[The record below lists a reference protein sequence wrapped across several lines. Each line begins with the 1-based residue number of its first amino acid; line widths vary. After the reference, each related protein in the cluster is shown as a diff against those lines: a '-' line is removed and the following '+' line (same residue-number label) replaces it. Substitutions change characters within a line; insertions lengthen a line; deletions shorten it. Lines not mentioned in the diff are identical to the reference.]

1 MAKKKQQYTDDELK
15 DKMLQDIFRG
25 TSFRDTFKD
34 DFETCM
40 RCWDFLRKD
49 KEFKKRYNEIL
60 EMRLSGMEED
70 IISGK
75 ILENIPRKVD
85 RQGNVDLAPGYLRQA
100 EAQIER
106 YKWLLFKRNA
116 KYQKQEQTLDADKLK
131 VIVLPEK
138 NKKEI

>member
-1 MAKKKQQYTDDELK
+1 MAKKKTYSDEELK
-15 DKMLQDIFRG
+15 QKMLEDIFHG

-34 DFETCM
+34 DLDSCM

>member
-1 MAKKKQQYTDDELK
+1 MAKKKTYSDEELK
-15 DKMLQDIFRG
+15 QKMLEDIFRG

-116 KYQKQEQTLDADKLK
+116 KYQKQEQTLDAEKLN
-131 VIVLPEK
+131 VIVLPSKE
-138 NKKEI
+138 KKEI

>member
-1 MAKKKQQYTDDELK
+1 MAKKKTYSDDELK
-15 DKMLQDIFRG
+15 QKMLEDIFRG

-106 YKWLLFKRNA
+106 YKWLLFKRNS

-138 NKKEI
+138 KKKEI

>member
-1 MAKKKQQYTDDELK
+1 MAKKKTYSDEELK
-15 DKMLQDIFRG
+15 QKMLEDIFRG

-85 RQGNVDLAPGYLRQA
+85 KQGNVDLAPGYLRQA

-116 KYQKQEQTLDADKLK
+116 KYQKHEQTLDAEKLN
-131 VIVLPEK
+131 VIVLPSKE
-138 NKKEI
+138 KKEI

>member
-1 MAKKKQQYTDDELK
+1 MAKKKTYSDEELK
-15 DKMLQDIFRG
+15 QKMLEDIFRG

-116 KYQKQEQTLDADKLK
+116 KYQKQEQTLEADKLK

>member
-1 MAKKKQQYTDDELK
+1 MAKKKTYSDEELK
-15 DKMLQDIFRG
+15 QKMLEDIFRG

>member
-1 MAKKKQQYTDDELK
+1 MAKKKTYSDEELK
-15 DKMLQDIFRG
+15 QKMLEDIFRG

-85 RQGNVDLAPGYLRQA
+85 RHGNVDLAPGYLRQA

-116 KYQKQEQTLDADKLK
+116 KYQKQEQTLEAEKLN
-131 VIVLPEK
+131 VIVLPSKE
-138 NKKEI
+138 KKEI

>member
-1 MAKKKQQYTDDELK
+1 MAKKKTYSDDELK
-15 DKMLQDIFRG
+15 QKMLEDIFRG

-106 YKWLLFKRNA
+106 YKWLLFKRNS

>member
-1 MAKKKQQYTDDELK
+1 MAKKKTYSDEELK
-15 DKMLQDIFRG
+15 QKMLEDIFRG

-49 KEFKKRYNEIL
+49 KEFKRRYNEIL

-116 KYQKQEQTLDADKLK
+116 KYQKQEQTLDAEKLN
-131 VIVLPEK
+131 VIVLPSKE
-138 NKKEI
+138 KKEI

>member
-1 MAKKKQQYTDDELK
+1 MAKKKTYSDDELK
-15 DKMLQDIFRG
+15 QKMLEDIFRG

-106 YKWLLFKRNA
+106 YKWLLFKRNS
-116 KYQKQEQTLDADKLK
+116 KYQKQEQTLDAEKLN

-138 NKKEI
+138 KKKEI

>member
-1 MAKKKQQYTDDELK
+1 MAKKKTYSDEELK
-15 DKMLQDIFRG
+15 QKMLEDIFRG

-85 RQGNVDLAPGYLRQA
+85 RQVRTQA
-100 EAQIER
+100 HAYQSDR
-106 YKWLLFKRNA
+106 DA
-116 KYQKQEQTLDADKLK
+116 KGLQSGQC
-131 VIVLPEK
+131 I
-138 NKKEI
+138 

>member
-1 MAKKKQQYTDDELK
+1 MAKKKTYSDEELK
-15 DKMLQDIFRG
+15 QKMLEDIFRG

-116 KYQKQEQTLDADKLK
+116 KYQKPDQVLDAEKLK

>member
-1 MAKKKQQYTDDELK
+1 MAKKKTYSDEELK
-15 DKMLQDIFRG
+15 QKMLEDIFRG

-85 RQGNVDLAPGYLRQA
+85 KQGNVDLAPGYLRQA

-116 KYQKQEQTLDADKLK
+116 KYQKQEQTLDAEKLN
-131 VIVLPEK
+131 VIVLPSKE
-138 NKKEI
+138 KKEI

>member
-1 MAKKKQQYTDDELK
+1 MAKKKTYSDEELK
-15 DKMLQDIFRG
+15 QKMLEDIFRG

-49 KEFKKRYNEIL
+49 KDFKRRYNEIL

-85 RQGNVDLAPGYLRQA
+85 RQGNIDLAPGYLRQA

-116 KYQKQEQTLDADKLK
+116 KYQKQEQTLDAEKLN
-131 VIVLPEK
+131 VIVLPSKE
-138 NKKEI
+138 KKEI

>member
-1 MAKKKQQYTDDELK
+1 MAKKKTYSDEELK
-15 DKMLQDIFRG
+15 QKMLEDIFRG

-106 YKWLLFKRNA
+106 YKWLLFKRNS
-116 KYQKQEQTLDADKLK
+116 KYQKQEQTLEADKLK

>member
-1 MAKKKQQYTDDELK
+1 MAKKKTYSDEELK
-15 DKMLQDIFRG
+15 QKMLEDIFRG

-49 KEFKKRYNEIL
+49 KDFKRRYNEIL

-116 KYQKQEQTLDADKLK
+116 KYQKQEQTLDAEKLN
-131 VIVLPEK
+131 VIVLPSKE
-138 NKKEI
+138 KKEI